1 MSKKMTSRSQRTTN
15 GRVVDSQTFQ
25 MSRHPAFVEAVNRA
39 ANLKLA
45 EAIKSGKL
53 RPVLASNTTG
63 PLRYAPRMDL
73 VDDPSS
79 SKFTAIFELPGI
91 QTSQISLQIRE
102 GQLVIAGER
111 KAPPSMNTS
120 RNALTA
126 QAVASNEMDTD
137 ENQTSRNI
145 QYPIQELR
153 YGSFFRSL
161 RIPAG
166 IQESDVKA
174 TLQDGMLTV
183 TWPRSPGVSTEL
195 AHNLSSSTESADGA
209 RMPTSP
215 RMPLGATAGTALQ

>member
-1 MSKKMTSRSQRTTN
+1 
-15 GRVVDSQTFQ
+15 TFQ

-39 ANLKLA
+39 ANLKIA

-53 RPVLASNTTG
+53 RPVFHPNTPA

-79 SKFTAIFELPGI
+79 SKLAAVFELPGI
-91 QTSQISLQIRE
+91 QTNQISLKIHE

-111 KAPPSMNTS
+111 KGPSAHGLPRFPAAAADAIS
-120 RNALTA
+120 
-126 QAVASNEMDTD
+126 SGDMDTD
-137 ENQTSRNI
+137 DIEAGRNV

-153 YGSFFRSL
+153 YGNFFRSI
-161 RIPAG
+161 RIPSG

-183 TWPRSPGVSTEL
+183 TWPR
-195 AHNLSSSTESADGA
+195 
-209 RMPTSP
+209 
-215 RMPLGATAGTALQ
+215 